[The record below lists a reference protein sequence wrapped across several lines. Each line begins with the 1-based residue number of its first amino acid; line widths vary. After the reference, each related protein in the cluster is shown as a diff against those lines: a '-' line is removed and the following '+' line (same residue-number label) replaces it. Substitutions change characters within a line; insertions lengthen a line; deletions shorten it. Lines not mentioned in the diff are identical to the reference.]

1 MRRWLYSTNAKDIGT
16 LYIIFAIIAGL
27 IGTSMSMVMRMELG
41 GTGNNIISNNQ
52 TYNILITAHGFL
64 MIFYLIMPALLG
76 GFGNILYCGEGLK
89 GYLAGLIEGDGSIIV
104 PKEGGRYNNPRIGVV
119 FNEKDKKLAEKLKEK
134 LEVGEINKGEGRFY
148 LLQIRRKD
156 DLKKIV
162 KLINGNMRTPKIEAL
177 ERLIKWLNKR
187 SEEKIEFKGL
197 DRSIL
202 SNSGWFSGFSDA
214 DSKFSVT
221 IQERKGKVARIR
233 GYYRLELRQ
242 KYHRE
247 VSKELGG
254 SSYINIMLE
263 IGEYFGVNVL
273 SRRRSIGEAVY
284 ESYMLMLTRKDSILK
299 LEEYLNNYPLYSSKF
314 LDYKDWKDLL
324 NIVEKGDHKSKE
336 GLENCKRLKS
346 GINKGR
352 IRFNWDHLEKLG
364 Q

>member
-1 MRRWLYSTNAKDIGT
+1 
-16 LYIIFAIIAGL
+16 
-27 IGTSMSMVMRMELG
+27 MVMRMELG
-41 GTGNNIISNNQ
+41 GAGNNIIANNQ
-52 TYNILITAHGFL
+52 TYNIIITAHGFL

-89 GYLAGLIEGDGSIIV
+89 GNLAGLIEGDGSIIV
-104 PKEGGRYNNPRIGVV
+104 PKEGKRHNPNIRIA

-134 LEVGEINKGEGRFY
+134 LEVGEIYKGKGRFY
-148 LLQIRRKD
+148 LLQIGRKD

-162 KLINGNMRTPKIEAL
+162 KLINGKMRTPKIEAL

-187 SEEKIEFKGL
+187 SEEKIELKGL
-197 DRSIL
+197 DKSIL
-202 SNSGWFSGFSDA
+202 SNSGWLSGFSDA
-214 DSKFSVT
+214 DSNFSVT

-284 ESYMLMLTRKDSILK
+284 ESYMLMLTRRESIMK
-299 LEEYLNNYPLYSSKF
+299 LEEYFNNYPLNSSKY

-324 NIVEKGDHKSKE
+324 NIVKKGDHKSKE

-352 IRFNWDHLEKLG
+352 IRFNWDYLDKLG